1 MDEKQLQKALD
12 YFTEEVKWLEHL
24 QSIGSSDDIRL
35 HSCKV
40 ALELIAQSLMCE
52 LMCGKVEE
60 DD

>member
-24 QSIGSSDDIRL
+24 QSIGSSDDIRFE
-35 HSCKV
+35 SCKV
-40 ALELIAQSLMCE
+40 ALELITQSLMCE